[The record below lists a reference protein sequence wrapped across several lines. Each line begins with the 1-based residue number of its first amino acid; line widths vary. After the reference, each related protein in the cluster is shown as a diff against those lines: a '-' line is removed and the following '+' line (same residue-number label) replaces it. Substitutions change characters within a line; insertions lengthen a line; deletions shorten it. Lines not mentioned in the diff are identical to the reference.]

1 MEYKNENNVINMQKY
16 ILMTKKVPTN
26 KKYSLIDRQ
35 KLLIKYRE
43 LYKMT
48 QEEVANYANVPVSLY
63 KKIESGEVNIG
74 AISFKD
80 ACEILKV
87 LMGTFGPAPIYNDD
101 YDWIV
106 EYFETIQNNSFV
118 GCYLLSLKHL
128 KKKGFLDDISYQR
141 LRDFRFN

>member
-1 MEYKNENNVINMQKY
+1 MQEIY
-16 ILMTKKVPTN
+16 ILLGEILEISQIVEYN
-26 KKYSLIDRQ
+26 LA
-35 KLLIKYRE
+35 LLIKYRE

-63 KKIESGEVNIG
+63 KKIESGEVNIS

>member
-1 MEYKNENNVINMQKY
+1 
-16 ILMTKKVPTN
+16 MTKKVPTN

-74 AISFKD
+74 AIYFKD

-87 LMGTFGPAPIYNDD
+87 LMGTFGPALIYNDD
-101 YDWIV
+101 YD
-106 EYFETIQNNSFV
+106 
-118 GCYLLSLKHL
+118 
-128 KKKGFLDDISYQR
+128 
-141 LRDFRFN
+141 

>member
-1 MEYKNENNVINMQKY
+1 MKNNDNTNRNKILKIFRKYKQLTQQQVADKANINY
-16 ILMTKKVPTN
+16 
-26 KKYSLIDRQ
+26 RQ
-35 KLLIKYRE
+35 YR
-43 LYKMT
+43 KF
-48 QEEVANYANVPVSLY
+48 
-63 KKIESGEVNIG
+63 ESGEVNIG